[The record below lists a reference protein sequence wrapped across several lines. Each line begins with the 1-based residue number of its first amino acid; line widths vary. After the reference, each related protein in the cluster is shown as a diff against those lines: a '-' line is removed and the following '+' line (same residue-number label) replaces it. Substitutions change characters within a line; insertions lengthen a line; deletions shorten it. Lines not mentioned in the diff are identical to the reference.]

1 MNPKNT
7 GSILRPEES
16 KETSGFVVWDSKGN
30 SVPFGARSCLRGLV
44 RYTFILTTDAGNG
57 VRISMRSLLPAF
69 FAVKG
74 CS

>member
-30 SVPFGARSCLRGLV
+30 NVPFGTRLSGESLV
-44 RYTFILTTDAGNG
+44 CYTFILTTDAGNG
-57 VRISMRSLLPAF
+57 VCISMRSLLPAF
-69 FAVKG
+69 LL
-74 CS
+74 